1 MRSFKPTYLYV
12 KTHNQTGL
20 KYFGKTTKD
29 PMSYPGSGKYWTRH
43 LKTHGSD
50 VTTEIIGHYTDI
62 HLCQESAEKFS
73 SDNDIVNS
81 SVYANLKPET
91 GTDGGDTSDF
101 FTAET
106 RMKQSLGAKKR
117 NQLYW
122 NSQKGTEQRQRYS
135 GDGNVSKRPEVR
147 QSISKSNPMKRPE
160 QRKRM
165 SEKMKNLNPMSD
177 PKVSAVVAMK
187 LRGRKQS
194 PEHSKRNSEGN
205 LGRIWITN
213 GVKEM
218 KSDKDL
224 LIPEGWQ
231 RGRLKRS

>member
-1 MRSFKPTYLYV
+1 MRSFNPTYLYV

-50 VTTEIIGHYTDI
+50 VTTEIIGYYTDI
-62 HLCQESAEKFS
+62 HLCQEAAEKFS

-81 SVYANLKPET
+81 SLYANLKPET
-91 GTDGGDTSDF
+91 GIDGGDTSEF
-101 FTAET
+101 FTEET

-122 NSQKGTEQRQRYS
+122 NSRKGIEQRQRYS
-135 GDGNVSKRPEVR
+135 GDGNISKRPEVR
-147 QSISKSNPMKRPE
+147 QAISKNNPMKRPE
-160 QRKRM
+160 QRKRI

-187 LRGRKQS
+187 LRGRIQS
-194 PEHSKRNSEGN
+194 PEQRKRNSEGN
-205 LGRIWITN
+205 LGRIWITD

-218 KSDKDL
+218 KSGKDL

-231 RGRLKRS
+231 RGRLKIS